1 MSVLYEHT
9 SLVPLRTPGL
19 LQAVF
24 PLVDILDP
32 DPLHALRPPGIPSA
46 MLGTPLRDS
55 VPCAASTPKPTYL
68 RLLRRCFGITLLDGR
83 VFWLSYDKVVPP
95 DAPLSDGT

>member
-9 SLVPLRTPGL
+9 SLVPSHTPGL
-19 LQAVF
+19 LRAVF

-55 VPCAASTPKPTYL
+55 VPCAASTPKPTTFAYFADAVASSCWMGCVTNCL
-68 RLLRRCFGITLLDGR
+68 MTKFVL
-83 VFWLSYDKVVPP
+83 P
-95 DAPLSDGT
+95 DAPLSNGT